1 MSLVALSPADWTIVI
16 YGLLALI
23 LGVIGLAKSDLQ
35 FRMMGIEPPSAGKKG
50 TLRWRPSAQVRWR
63 QSIWAYYTP
72 SARFFIGV
80 AFQSSLSTHRSLMG
94 IGFIFMMA
102 TGRAPR
108 QFKGAAIWE
117 FRRRDHHRCGHA
129 LERLARLIRTRWRL
143 AGATASGREE

>member
-35 FRMMGIEPPSAGKKG
+35 FRMMGIEPAQRREEGDLTLASFGASSVAAINMGVLYTVG
-50 TLRWRPSAQVRWR
+50 TLLHWRGFPIFTLYA
-63 QSIWAYYTP
+63 
-72 SARFFIGV
+72 
-80 AFQSSLSTHRSLMG
+80 RSLMG

-117 FRRRDHHRCGHA
+117 F
-129 LERLARLIRTRWRL
+129 
-143 AGATASGREE
+143 AGVIITGAAMLWSAWHD